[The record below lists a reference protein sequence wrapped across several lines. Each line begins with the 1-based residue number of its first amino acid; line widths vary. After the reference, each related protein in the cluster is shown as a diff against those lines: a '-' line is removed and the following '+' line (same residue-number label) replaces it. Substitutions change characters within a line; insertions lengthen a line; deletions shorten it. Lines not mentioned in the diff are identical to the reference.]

1 LLESRQSVSANKVED
16 DGLDMYKDDFDQEF
30 QANPKQ
36 QSFEEIFMMQQ
47 AAPQKNDVDE
57 ERVAKMEQAAAQNH
71 NEDAFEQL
79 FSNKEPELKPL
90 VTKEF

>member
-1 LLESRQSVSANKVED
+1 
-16 DGLDMYKDDFDQEF
+16 
-30 QANPKQ
+30 
-36 QSFEEIFMMQQ
+36 
-47 AAPQKNDVDE
+47 
-57 ERVAKMEQAAAQNH
+57 MEQAAAQNH